1 MRAHLLLA
9 PVLAATALMVGC
21 EWTSSDG
28 ITWDESFDNVNFSGT
43 YNLSQNVSSSEEG
56 TETPGGSYSQSWKGN
71 KSSGTVGTAVIAGS
85 VSVTATIDY
94 NKQTATFSD
103 NGDGVLSG
111 GTNGDGTINYTS
123 GAWSIPTKW
132 VMDNGGSKIVSG
144 TVAYATSAISTP
156 GNTTVIVSH
165 VTVHQTGQNLTLTFS
180 NGYTFSGKISG
191 YNTDSDS
198 IGNASSV
205 IAKFTATGK
214 YGTVTG
220 TLNSLASSRQIDGVW
235 TNRGKACAIVG
246 STIGAGRNISENT
259 EAVGDE

>member
-28 ITWDESFDNVNFSGT
+28 ITWDESYNNVNFSGT

-56 TETPGGSYSQSWKGN
+56 TTTPGGSYTQSWKGN
-71 KSSGTVGTAVIAGS
+71 KSAGSVGTSVLPGS
-85 VSVTATIDY
+85 VSVTATIDFD
-94 NKQTATFSD
+94 KQTGTFSD
-103 NGDGVLSG
+103 NGDGILSG
-111 GTNGDGTINYTS
+111 GTNGDGTINYDS

-144 TVAYATSAISTP
+144 TVSYATSAVSMP
-156 GNTTVIVSH
+156 GNSSVIVSH

-191 YNTDSDS
+191 YNTDADS

-205 IAKFTATGK
+205 IAKFTVSGAQ
-214 YGTVTG
+214 GTVTG

-246 STIGAGRNISENT
+246 STIGAGRTISENT
-259 EAVGDE
+259 DAAGGE